1 MAIPSHVTADRAT
14 FDAEAYLLANPDVAQ
29 AGVDPQRHLLEFGI
43 REGRKQINREILPG
57 SDYRRKKYERFKHVL
72 TVEVGSFP
80 ATVGSSIASL
90 DQYDAESTND
100 DFGDF
105 VAEVDH
111 RPDLLYVDL
120 GCGFRKLNREN
131 CLYVE
136 VYPSLTADLIVEPTC
151 EYPIKSASVD
161 GVGCFAVLEHT
172 RKPWLVVSEICR
184 ILKPGGRVFID
195 WPFLVPIHGFP
206 SHFFNATR
214 EGLRSAFSDNGI
226 EIERLVTFPFQA
238 PDHTIS
244 WILGK
249 FYRDLPEAKKEL
261 LGSMTVKQLAEM
273 PPESDFWRHILD
285 GLPDGMIAEFSSG
298 NSLIGTKK

>member
-1 MAIPSHVTADRAT
+1 MAIPSHVIADRAT
-14 FDAEAYLLANPDVAQ
+14 FDAAGYLLANPDVAK
-29 AGVDPQRHLLEFGI
+29 AGVNPKRHLLEYGI

-90 DQYDAESTND
+90 DQYDAESAND
-100 DFGDF
+100 DFGAF
-105 VAEVDH
+105 VAEVDR

-120 GCGFRKLNREN
+120 GCGFRKLNRDN

-172 RKPWLVVSEICR
+172 RKPWLVVSEICQ

-195 WPFLVPIHGFP
+195 WPFLVPVHGFP
-206 SHFFNATR
+206 SHYFNATR
-214 EGLRSAFSDNGI
+214 EGLRSLFADNGI
-226 EIERLVTFPFQA
+226 EVEQVVTFPFQA
-238 PDHTIS
+238 PDYMIT

-249 FYRDLPEAKKEL
+249 FYRDLPEDKKAL
-261 LGSMTVKQLAEM
+261 FGAMTVEQIAGI
-273 PPESDFWRHILD
+273 PPEHEFWR
-285 GLPDGMIAEFSSG
+285 GCWMVCR
-298 NSLIGTKK
+298 TR